1 MLSNSTKL
9 QFFFF
14 YLVLGPLS
22 YITLVPV
29 MFVTTFND
37 YKKDL
42 LFFFL
47 LCVNLLG
54 LVFCVFFFFY

>member
-1 MLSNSTKL
+1 M
-9 QFFFF
+9 
-14 YLVLGPLS
+14 LGPLS

-29 MFVTTFND
+29 MFVTRFND

-54 LVFCVFFFFY
+54 LVFCVFFLLILLSLGVMCSN

>member
-1 MLSNSTKL
+1 MLGL
-9 QFFFF
+9 
-14 YLVLGPLS
+14 LS

-54 LVFCVFFFFY
+54 LVFCVFFFFTNIVIPWCYVQQLII